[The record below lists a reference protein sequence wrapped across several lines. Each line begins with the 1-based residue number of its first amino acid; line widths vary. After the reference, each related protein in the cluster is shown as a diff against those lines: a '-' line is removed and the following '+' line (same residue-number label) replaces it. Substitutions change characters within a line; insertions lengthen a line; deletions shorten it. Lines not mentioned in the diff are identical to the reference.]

1 MPWGARILHKRA
13 TNDMNIELSE
23 SDTGRAWELADR
35 LLQAVIRG
43 DVPRDL
49 QDDDYLR
56 LLEAANMGFKFEGEA
71 QLEDEPWDPFAN
83 EVSA

>member
-1 MPWGARILHKRA
+1 
-13 TNDMNIELSE
+13 MNIELSE
-23 SDTGRAWELADR
+23 ADTGRAWELADR
-35 LLQAVIRG
+35 LLQAVVRG

-56 LLEAANMGFKFEGEA
+56 LLEAANMGFNFEGEA
-71 QLEDEPWDPFAN
+71 QLEDAPWDPFSS